1 MISLKDYVLEF
12 VGDGIAPQWT
22 KVFQYSDDATAM
34 AEARKVLQNQCDGRS
49 DRGTASL
56 LVGEGADR
64 SHVRWL
70 GAWHWDRSPT
80 WMPAD

>member
-1 MISLKDYVLEF
+1 MILLRDYVLEF
-12 VGDGIAPQWT
+12 AGEGITPHWT
-22 KVFQYSDDATAM
+22 RVFQYRDDATAI
-34 AEARKVLQNQCDGRS
+34 AEACQVLQNQCDGRS
-49 DRGTASL
+49 HRGPAAL

-70 GAWHWDRSPT
+70 GAWHWDKSPA